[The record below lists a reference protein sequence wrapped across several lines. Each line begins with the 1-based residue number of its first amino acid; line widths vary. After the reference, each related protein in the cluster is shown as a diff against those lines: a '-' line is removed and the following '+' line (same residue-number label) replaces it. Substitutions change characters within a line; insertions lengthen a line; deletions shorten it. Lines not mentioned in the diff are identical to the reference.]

1 MFINRTI
8 WSHCFIW
15 WLWKEVKAEENTK
28 NHCLADGYYKLKM
41 RYRVWIWELI
51 NFFAKIFRLKQSTV
65 WIMDLQS
72 RWRPR
77 GKIFRVKLFS
87 DESWASKFLIV
98 STAKNSEYFDTISVL
113 VVLPTYLPSPVWPDC
128 WNRIWQIVFQ
138 KLPSKYPRLF
148 FNEKWGF

>member
-1 MFINRTI
+1 MDEILQVHVSKNLASLLVLLLFKMLEWKVAKLFPVVAKKVAKASFYINRDLVKNSPNIRKMCGLLLWDNFMPKMFINRTI

-72 RWRPR
+72 RWRP
-77 GKIFRVKLFS
+77 
-87 DESWASKFLIV
+87 
-98 STAKNSEYFDTISVL
+98 
-113 VVLPTYLPSPVWPDC
+113 
-128 WNRIWQIVFQ
+128 
-138 KLPSKYPRLF
+138 PR
-148 FNEKWGF
+148 